1 MRSGYDAIQADGQR
15 IEFGGRRRILLQRPD
30 RFRVEA
36 ERSDGDRG
44 LILFDGR
51 AITAFRAEDN
61 VYARVEKPGTLDDAM
76 VYMVRDLQ
84 MTLPMA
90 RMFLTGFPQ
99 DLEKLITSIRYVEE
113 NFLFDVPT
121 DHLAVRS
128 AEVDL
133 QVWIAQGDR
142 PLPRRVVITYKNE
155 PGQPQFRADF
165 SNWDLSAQAYRRQ
178 LCLHA
183 TGGSGADPAARPCSP
198 AGFPAHAERRS
209 TMTFKSPAAALLIGA
224 MFLLVTTL
232 AGMAE
237 ARGGGGRGGGGG
249 GGGRGGGGGSGF
261 SRSSAASGG
270 SFSSRS
276 ASQRSAQ
283 PSTRQTGTVQRSAQ
297 QSTRQTATA
306 QRPAQPPTRQAGTSQ
321 LSTQQASRQE
331 SASQRQGQ
339 RQGTASEMQ
348 GQRQEAAGEL
358 QGNREDYRGESREDW
373 QEHQN
378 QDREDWQD
386 QQDKNR
392 EDRQDFYE
400 DEYHGGDW
408 DDHWNDHDDGD
419 VAAAF
424 VVGAAVGVTAGAV
437 ASSVTAHLRDDRDD
451 APLHRQCGDRQRRQL
466 LPVRDHLVQPRLPGR
481 YRRLHGQW
489 PAPGILSRADF
500 GPCHQLFW
508 KGVYGPEPLQK
519 MQMRR

>member
-1 MRSGYDAIQADGQR
+1 MKHLHAGQYMLVKASIAGHGRRYGERSGGEPPYSQRRTTVEKIARFGLIVPLGDAVAVLAVVLILGASPALAFGGTPKITPAAQDPQARSILLDMANFLAKVPAFSVTMRSGYDAIQADGQR

-165 SNWDLSAQAYRRQ
+165 SDWDLSPKLTADSFVFTPPAGAEQIPLLAPVRRQ
-178 LCLHA
+178 GSPPMQK
-183 TGGSGADPAARPCSP
+183 GG
-198 AGFPAHAERRS
+198 
-209 TMTFKSPAAALLIGA
+209 
-224 MFLLVTTL
+224 
-232 AGMAE
+232 
-237 ARGGGGRGGGGG
+237 
-249 GGGRGGGGGSGF
+249 
-261 SRSSAASGG
+261 
-270 SFSSRS
+270 
-276 ASQRSAQ
+276 
-283 PSTRQTGTVQRSAQ
+283 Q
-297 QSTRQTATA
+297 Q
-306 QRPAQPPTRQAGTSQ
+306 
-321 LSTQQASRQE
+321 
-331 SASQRQGQ
+331 
-339 RQGTASEMQ
+339 
-348 GQRQEAAGEL
+348 
-358 QGNREDYRGESREDW
+358 
-373 QEHQN
+373 
-378 QDREDWQD
+378 
-386 QQDKNR
+386 
-392 EDRQDFYE
+392 
-400 DEYHGGDW
+400 
-408 DDHWNDHDDGD
+408 
-419 VAAAF
+419 
-424 VVGAAVGVTAGAV
+424 
-437 ASSVTAHLRDDRDD
+437 
-451 APLHRQCGDRQRRQL
+451 
-466 LPVRDHLVQPRLPGR
+466 
-481 YRRLHGQW
+481 
-489 PAPGILSRADF
+489 
-500 GPCHQLFW
+500 
-508 KGVYGPEPLQK
+508 
-519 MQMRR
+519 